1 MNELDINKNKKVQ
14 RKTYGKSRYFGDTFE
29 NFKVWNDIG
38 NSPNLKKKDNKCIN
52 TPEKGKNESSFLS
65 RIRLPQEYFGSL
77 VKDASFLYK
86 ISVKQNYEK
95 SPIIKF
101 KEPFQCQENIMLDT
115 FSFSGKDDLEIE
127 ESIIESLEDN
137 INLNKDFIKNEVKK
151 ESSIIGS
158 LLSFATQTNVY
169 EFSDYISSL
178 LSKYSISKLGEAS
191 YSEVYLIKTENYDET
206 VLKIIPFGKE
216 GQITSQEVLHEVRVT
231 TKMSSIDG
239 FVKSKGFVIVK
250 GMYPEHLLFL
260 WDKYNEVYESENS
273 RPDSY
278 DKDQYFCIL
287 LLEKGGKD
295 LEHVNITTWR
305 QVNRIFWDIV
315 KVFSQGEKL
324 YEFEH
329 RDLHWGN
336 VLVDDISD
344 SSEDMLSQLSL
355 NSACFSQPCI
365 IIIDY
370 TFSRLR
376 CDDNIGELT
385 WNNFEDHEIFEA
397 HGDYQYEIY
406 RLMRDYAS
414 SSKKMWSDFIP
425 RTNVFW
431 LHYLIDKLIHCKGL
445 VRPPARMSKRKNSIQ
460 HAYTEIERMFYER
473 AELIWKMINPKKKGS
488 EKKSIEF
495 NSSEDVL
502 SWGMREGLI

>member
-1 MNELDINKNKKVQ
+1 MDEQEVNKHKKVQ
-14 RKTYGKSRYFGDTFE
+14 KKTYGKSRYFGDTFE
-29 NFKVWNDIG
+29 NFKVWNNIG
-38 NSPNLKKKDNKCIN
+38 NSPNLKKNDNKCIN
-52 TPEKGKNESSFLS
+52 TPEKEKNGSSFFS
-65 RIRLPQEYFGSL
+65 RIRLSQEYFGSL

-86 ISVKQNYEK
+86 ISVKQNYDK
-95 SPIIKF
+95 SPSFKF
-101 KEPFQCQENIMLDT
+101 KEPLQCQENIMLDT
-115 FSFSGKDDLEIE
+115 FFSNGKDDLEIE
-127 ESIIESLEDN
+127 ESVIENLEEN
-137 INLNKDFIKNEVKK
+137 VNSSKDFIKNE
-151 ESSIIGS
+151 ESPIVES
-158 LLSFATQTNVY
+158 LLSFTTQKNVY
-169 EFSDYISSL
+169 EFSDYVSSL
-178 LSKYSISKLGEAS
+178 LSEYSISKLGEAS
-191 YSEVYLIKTENYDET
+191 YSEVYLIKTENHDET

-216 GQITSQEVLHEVRVT
+216 DQLTSEEVLHEVRVT
-231 TKMSSIDG
+231 AKMSSIDG

-250 GMYPEHLLFL
+250 GMYPEHLLSL
-260 WDKYNEVYESENS
+260 WDKYDEVNKSENS

-315 KVFSQGEKL
+315 KVLSQGEKL

-336 VLVDDISD
+336 VLVDDIYD
-344 SSEDMLSQLSL
+344 SSEEMLSQLSL
-355 NSACFSQPCI
+355 NSTCSSRPCI

-370 TFSRLR
+370 TLSRLR
-376 CDDNIGELT
+376 CDDNIEELT

-397 HGDYQYEIY
+397 YGDYQYEIY
-406 RLMRDYAS
+406 RLMRDYVS
-414 SSKKMWSDFIP
+414 SSKKAWSDFIP

-460 HAYTEIERMFYER
+460 HAHTEIERMFYER
-473 AELIWKMINPKKKGS
+473 AELIWKMINPKKKVS
-488 EKKSIEF
+488 EKNSIEF

-502 SWGMREGLI
+502 SWGIKEGLV

>member
-1 MNELDINKNKKVQ
+1 MNELDINKNKKAPL
-14 RKTYGKSRYFGDTFE
+14 KTYGKSRYFGDTFE
-29 NFKVWNDIG
+29 KFKVWNDIG
-38 NSPNLKKKDNKCIN
+38 KSPDLKKKYNKCTNIHEKEKDN
-52 TPEKGKNESSFLS
+52 TSFFS
-65 RIRLPQEYFGSL
+65 RIRPSQEYFGSL

-86 ISVKQNYEK
+86 ISVKQNYDK
-95 SPIIKF
+95 SPLIKS

-115 FSFSGKDDLEIE
+115 FSSNGREDLENE
-127 ESIIESLEDN
+127 ESIIESLQEN
-137 INLNKDFIKNEVKK
+137 IDLNKDFMKKKVK
-151 ESSIIGS
+151 ESPIIES
-158 LLSFATQTNVY
+158 LLSFTTQKEVY
-169 EFSDYISSL
+169 EFSSYISSL
-178 LSKYSISKLGEAS
+178 LPKYSISKLGEAS
-191 YSEVYLIKTENYDET
+191 YSEVYLMKTENCDET
-206 VLKIIPFGKE
+206 VLKIIPFGKD
-216 GQITSQEVLHEVRVT
+216 GQLSSQEVLHEVRVT
-231 TKMSSIDG
+231 TKISSING

-260 WDKYNEVYESENS
+260 WDKYDEVYESENS

-315 KVFSQGEKL
+315 KVLAQGEKL

-336 VLVDDISD
+336 ILVDDISD

-355 NSACFSQPCI
+355 NSTCFSQPCI

-370 TFSRLR
+370 TLSRLR

-406 RLMRDYAS
+406 RLMKDYVS
-414 SSKKMWSDFIP
+414 SSKKVWSDFIP

-460 HAYTEIERMFYER
+460 HAHTEIERMFYER

-502 SWGMREGLI
+502 SWGLREGLI